1 MIGSG
6 DDVDRTAKNPNR
18 VTQPFDRIGKGDDVS
33 EREAT
38 ERYAWSKA
46 RQALKSGDTG
56 AFVRAMNAIY
66 EGSPDVFP
74 VIERRIAKTFT
85 AGCAALGD
93 PAPLDKEN
101 DHE

>member
-1 MIGSG
+1 
-6 DDVDRTAKNPNR
+6 
-18 VTQPFDRIGKGDDVS
+18 
-33 EREAT
+33 
-38 ERYAWSKA
+38 
-46 RQALKSGDTG
+46 
-56 AFVRAMNAIY
+56 MNAIY